1 MRSSLLVAFVLLGI
15 SLSGWAQK
23 QTFKVKSTQ
32 EKTSKHGGSAGKVA
46 PPKAVASNA
55 KELKTAEHQNTKIA
69 AAKSPKKTGK
79 KATGLKP
86 VKDKNPPINFN
97 GGAGH
102 KKAGTTTKASSNPY
116 QGRLKQKGKRSQ

>member
-32 EKTSKHGGSAGKVA
+32 EKTSKHSNAGKVA
-46 PPKAVASNA
+46 PPKNVAANA
-55 KELKTAEHQNTKIA
+55 KELKTAEHQNAKIA
-69 AAKSPKKTGK
+69 ASKSPKKTGK
-79 KATGLKP
+79 KATGLKA
-86 VKDKNPPINFN
+86 VKEKNPPINFN

-102 KKAGTTTKASSNPY
+102 KKAGTTTKGSSNPY
-116 QGRLKQKGKRSQ
+116 SGRLKQKGKKSQ